1 MSFKTTPDAGRT
13 ARLTWACGAFLSASL
28 LSQAAAA
35 QDLTYAPINP
45 TFGGNPFNSSHLLG
59 VANAQNN
66 YRDPSSTSNSSQGDI
81 FARQLQSRLL
91 SAVSSQ
97 LVDAIFGDNP
107 QESGTFTL
115 GGQTIT
121 FFRDLENVT
130 INVTDDVTGEV
141 TTIVVPLFFDIL

>member
-1 MSFKTTPDAGRT
+1 MAGT
-13 ARLTWACGAFLSASL
+13 GAR
-28 LSQAAAA
+28 A
-35 QDLTYAPINP
+35 QDITYSPINP
-45 TFGGNPFNSSHLLG
+45 TFGGNPFNSAHLLG
-59 VANAQNN
+59 IANAQND
-66 YRDPSSTSNSSQGDI
+66 YRDPNSSSNSSQGDI

-115 GGQTIT
+115 GGQTIA

-130 INVTDDVTGEV
+130 INVTDDATGEV
-141 TTIVVPLFFDIL
+141 TTIVVPLFFNIL